1 MNIVDNEK
9 NLPDWLEKLNPEQR
23 DAVQT
28 TEGPLLV
35 LSGAG
40 TGKTRVL
47 TSRIAYIM
55 YKQLALPWQILAVT
69 FTNKAANEMKNRV
82 KSIIGDSA
90 DSLWIGTFH
99 SIGLRIVKRY
109 YELIGLKKNFLIF
122 DESDQKILIK
132 KVMEEDLKIDTKKWN
147 PSIVLENICRLKD
160 KGFYFDDENIN
171 MIDVETIN
179 GRLLEVYRCYQEK
192 LKELNAVDFGD
203 LLLYPLMI
211 FEQNPVIL
219 EEFQT
224 KFKYILVDEY
234 QDTNAVQDKILKLLS
249 AKHKNI
255 CCVGDDDQSIYSWR
269 GAEIENIL
277 RFESDFE
284 NAKVI
289 RLETNYRSTP
299 HILHAASCLIA
310 KNKDRLGKELRPCKA
325 MIDEESKKIQ
335 VHGVWNGV
343 EEAREIVDEIEYYQ
357 RKGIPLSQMAVLVR
371 AGYQTRLF
379 EEHFI
384 RAGVSY
390 KIIGGLR
397 FYERQEIKDI
407 IAYLRLLAYP
417 QDNLSFERI
426 INVPKRGI
434 GDKTL
439 QNINTYARQN
449 HLSLFEATEEMLNS
463 NKITGKA
470 ALNIQK
476 FIDDFHRWRSIYNG
490 DSVDLLDTNKIT
502 EHYQLVEIMIK
513 ESGYID
519 MWQNSKKAE
528 AEAKLQNINE
538 LLGIIKSDFETIN
551 EFLEYITLF
560 TENNQSVLDNQDY
573 VSLMTLH
580 AAKGLEFDVV
590 FLPGWE
596 MGIFPNEKST
606 QENSSSL
613 EEERRLAYVGITR
626 AKKIVEIY
634 YAGSRQVFGQWQQN
648 LPSVF
653 LNDLPDEDVEHTS
666 FSSAYSFR

>member
-109 YELIGLKKNFLIF
+109 YELIELKKNFLIF

-179 GRLLEVYRCYQEK
+179 GRLLEVYKCYQEK

>member
-160 KGFYFDDENIN
+160 KGFYFNDENIN

-179 GRLLEVYRCYQEK
+179 GRLLEVYKCYQEK

-335 VHGVWNGV
+335 VHGVWNGD

>member
-179 GRLLEVYRCYQEK
+179 GRLLEVYKCYQEK

-219 EEFQT
+219 EEFQN

-439 QNINTYARQN
+439 QNINTYAKQN

>member
-179 GRLLEVYRCYQEK
+179 GRLLEVYKYYQEK

-439 QNINTYARQN
+439 QNINTYAKQN

-463 NKITGKA
+463 NKITGKV

>member
-179 GRLLEVYRCYQEK
+179 GRLLEVYKCYQEK

-219 EEFQT
+219 EEFQN